1 MIEHHSHLVPVISE
15 WPAAANADL
24 LVGTS
29 TDDTPGRWPELMTTS
44 EVARLLRVDRSTISR
59 WRTSGTGPPVT
70 WLSPTTP
77 RYQRAHVL
85 AWLHQAAS

>member
-1 MIEHHSHLVPVISE
+1 MNP
-15 WPAAANADL
+15 NL
-24 LVGTS
+24 LAEPIVVDS
-29 TDDTPGRWPELMTTS
+29 PGRWPELMTTG

-77 RYQRAHVL
+77 RYQRSHVL
-85 AWLHQAAS
+85 ESLRQAAS